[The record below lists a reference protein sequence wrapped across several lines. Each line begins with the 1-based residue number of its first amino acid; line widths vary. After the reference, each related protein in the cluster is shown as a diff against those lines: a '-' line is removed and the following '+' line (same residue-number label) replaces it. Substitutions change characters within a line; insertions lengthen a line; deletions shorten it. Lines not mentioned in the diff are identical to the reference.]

1 MFFKISQ
8 MQSVSILSIS
18 VQPCFSFL
26 LLYFVYVDQV
36 IAMCPPT
43 FGHFECHEFF
53 LDIAPFSLLLV
64 NISAPR
70 GFFTIVSSIWLSL
83 PKMPISVNF
92 QIYYWNWAN
101 TFERQVTLWSSQLWM
116 QFLQLRKEAWKIQ
129 DFNGV
134 RTRDLTIPM
143 QRSNQ
148 LSYEATDVG
157 CWSFVGSN
165 VPVKNESTMKWYMK
179 WIIYELRIWN
189 QVMLWSSQLWMQF
202 LQLHKEAWKFQ
213 DFIASLDFISAV
225 HI

>member
-1 MFFKISQ
+1 MFNRNLYLLRNLKLKNGQCGIPLLIKLSLHHKQDDSDQKSPLSQVFFHKLETNGPMFFKISQ

-92 QIYYWNWAN
+92 QIYYWN
-101 TFERQVTLWSSQLWM
+101 
-116 QFLQLRKEAWKIQ
+116 
-129 DFNGV
+129 
-134 RTRDLTIPM
+134 
-143 QRSNQ
+143 
-148 LSYEATDVG
+148 
-157 CWSFVGSN
+157 
-165 VPVKNESTMKWYMK
+165 
-179 WIIYELRIWN
+179 
-189 QVMLWSSQLWMQF
+189 
-202 LQLHKEAWKFQ
+202 
-213 DFIASLDFISAV
+213 
-225 HI
+225 